1 MGVDV
6 VVGIK
11 LGMVFD
17 IVRDIPWPAAV
28 VGDLVVGAKV
38 FGATDGFAV
47 GGLGS
52 PITQALLICPP

>member
-1 MGVDV
+1 
-6 VVGIK
+6 
-11 LGMVFD
+11 
-17 IVRDIPWPAAV
+17 

-52 PITQALLICPP
+52 PITQALLICPL

>member
-11 LGMVFD
+11 LGVVFD
-17 IVRDIPWPAAV
+17 IVGYIPWPAAV

-47 GGLGS
+47 GGFGS
-52 PITQALLICPP
+52 PLVHALLICPP